1 MGERNFLDKI
11 FPKKYNFYS
20 MLLEQSHTN
29 YEVIHALDKWIKD
42 RVEADANELINKKK
56 EADKIRFQL
65 EHDLVEAFATPFDRQ
80 DLYSISVEM
89 NKISDCSISIFKTI
103 KFLNVEADSTIIGM
117 SSLLSQGALELSDA
131 IVVLERKP
139 TESQSKIEQIRIAQ
153 KSMEDIYIS
162 GLAELYKNK
171 DSITILK
178 YRDVYNVLKEAAT
191 SLGETVN
198 IYHRICVRMI

>member
-1 MGERNFLDKI
+1 MGENNFLDKI

-20 MLLEQSHTN
+20 LLMKQSNTN
-29 YEVIHALDKWIKD
+29 YEVIHALDNWIKEKA
-42 RVEADANELINKKK
+42 EADSTELFNKKK
-56 EADKIRFQL
+56 EADQIRFQL

-80 DLYSISVEM
+80 DLYSISIEM

-103 KFLNVEADSTIIGM
+103 KSLNIEADSTIIGM
-117 SSLLSQGALELSDA
+117 VSLLSQGALELSDA
-131 IVVLERKP
+131 ILVLEKKP
-139 TESQSKIEQIRIAQ
+139 AESQSRIEKIRIAQ

-162 GLAELYKNK
+162 GLAELYNNK

-178 YRDVYNVLKEAAT
+178 YRDVYDFLKEAAEL
-191 SLGETVN
+191 LGDTVD

>member
-1 MGERNFLDKI
+1 MGENNFWNKI

-20 MLLEQSHTN
+20 MLMAQSNTN
-29 YEVIHALDKWIKD
+29 YEVIHALDNWIKD
-42 RVEADANELINKKK
+42 KEESYSNELFNKKK

-80 DLYSISVEM
+80 DLYSISIEM

-103 KFLNVEADSTIIGM
+103 KSLNIEADSTIIGM
-117 SSLLSQGALELSDA
+117 VSLLSQGASELSDA
-131 IVVLERKP
+131 ILILEKKP
-139 TESQSKIEQIRIAQ
+139 AESQSRIEKIRIAQ

-162 GLAELYKNK
+162 GLAELYNNK

-178 YRDVYNVLKEAAT
+178 YRDVYDVLKEAAEL
-191 SLGETVN
+191 LGDTVD